1 MDTLG
6 GVWQWVAFLVFAPVS
21 VLAGV
26 QVFRVMSMVQAA
38 LYLFASFVAA
48 AGLFFVVGAEFLG
61 AVQILMMVGEMAIM
75 ALFMVMYMH
84 MPGGQMEMDMSHQKT
99 VAKAVTVLFTV
110 GLGVLIF
117 TQDWGGAQA
126 LPGDQIASLGHELL
140 GRSMIIF
147 ETAGV
152 TILVAMIGGIM
163 LAKKGGRYSAR
174 NIPANRSRALRG
186 GGVRRPIS
194 DERRNDNDGD

>member
-1 MDTLG
+1 MDTFG

-75 ALFMVMYMH
+75 ALFMIMYMH
-84 MPGGQMEMDMSHQKT
+84 MPGGQMQMDMSHQKT
-99 VAKAVTVLFTV
+99 VAKAVTVLFYRRARGSHIHP
-110 GLGVLIF
+110 GLGRGSGVAGRP
-117 TQDWGGAQA
+117 DRKPR
-126 LPGDQIASLGHELL
+126 PGTIGTVHDHLRDRWRYDPRGNDRGHH
-140 GRSMIIF
+140 
-147 ETAGV
+147 AG
-152 TILVAMIGGIM
+152 
-163 LAKKGGRYSAR
+163 KE
-174 NIPANRSRALRG
+174 
-186 GGVRRPIS
+186 RRPLFRS
-194 DERRNDNDGD
+194 KYSY